1 MCDLIAVTNRHLC
14 KGDFLDRIRL
24 LVDCRVPKI
33 LLREKDLLP
42 EAYEEL
48 SHKVL
53 EICRATDT
61 KCILHN
67 YVDAALHEKA
77 DAIHLP
83 LQTALTEKEK
93 LTAFSHLGIST
104 HSIEQVRKAE
114 DIGAAYVTYGHV
126 FATDCKKGVTAKRT
140 YITCRDYSTD
150 RTSGICDRWDPYRKR
165 KIGSCSRSKR
175 CLYHVN
181 GDAGRAKGNSE
192 IFRIVK

>member
-53 EICRATDT
+53 EICHATDT

-83 LQTALTEKEK
+83 VQTALTEKEK

-126 FATDCKKGVTAKRT
+126 FATDCKKGVPPRGLASLAEITAQT
-140 YITCRDYSTD
+140 ELPVYAIG
-150 RTSGICDRWDPYRKR
+150 GIH
-165 KIGSCSRSKR
+165 IENIRSA
-175 CLYHVN
+175 LA
-181 GDAGRAKGNSE
+181 AGAKGVCIMSTAMQAEQKE
-192 IFRIVK
+192 IQKFLEL

>member
-126 FATDCKKGVTAKRT
+126 FATDCKEGVPPRGLASLAEITAQTELPVYAIGGIHIENVRSALAAGAKGVCIMSTAMQAEQK
-140 YITCRDYSTD
+140 
-150 RTSGICDRWDPYRKR
+150 
-165 KIGSCSRSKR
+165 
-175 CLYHVN
+175 
-181 GDAGRAKGNSE
+181 E
-192 IFRIVK
+192 IQKFLEL

>member
-53 EICRATDT
+53 EICSATDT

-114 DIGAAYVTYGHV
+114 DIGAAYVTYGNV
-126 FATDCKKGVTAKRT
+126 FATDCKKDVPPRGLASLAEITAQT
-140 YITCRDYSTD
+140 ELPVYAIG
-150 RTSGICDRWDPYRKR
+150 GIH
-165 KIGSCSRSKR
+165 IENVRSA
-175 CLYHVN
+175 LA
-181 GDAGRAKGNSE
+181 AGAKGVCIMSTAMQAEQKE
-192 IFRIVK
+192 IQKFLEL

>member
-126 FATDCKKGVTAKRT
+126 FATDCKKDVPPRGLASLAEITAQT
-140 YITCRDYSTD
+140 ELPVYAIG
-150 RTSGICDRWDPYRKR
+150 GIH
-165 KIGSCSRSKR
+165 IENVRSA
-175 CLYHVN
+175 LA
-181 GDAGRAKGNSE
+181 AGAKGVCIMSTAMQAEQKE
-192 IFRIVK
+192 IQKFLEL

>member
-53 EICRATDT
+53 EICSATDT

-126 FATDCKKGVTAKRT
+126 FATDCKKDVPPRGLASLAEITAQT
-140 YITCRDYSTD
+140 ELPVYAIG
-150 RTSGICDRWDPYRKR
+150 GIH
-165 KIGSCSRSKR
+165 IENVRSA
-175 CLYHVN
+175 LA
-181 GDAGRAKGNSE
+181 AGAKGVCIMSTAMQAEQKE
-192 IFRIVK
+192 IQKFLEL